1 MSDLVYQNYN
11 NKCQGWVN
19 PSNINVGPQINS
31 LSGYQSPAGSNT
43 VVAING
49 TNFYSYSSISF
60 GTFNPTVYFINS
72 NLLQFYV
79 PNTLTSGTF
88 TVQVFNGSTGSNIVT
103 YTIDNASGYWLLKS
117 NGSISNT
124 NTNGVG
130 ISWLSRGKPTYLDGS
145 TDSYPITNPYVIQ
158 DNENWIICYPKT
170 TISPIYITLPYGNKY
185 IGREITFRSVT
196 INGLTVQSHIT
207 NILYGD
213 SLLTNIIIPSIP
225 SGGTMY
231 YFTTLVYDGSI
242 WIVMQSNW

>member
-72 NLLQFYV
+72 NLLEFYV
-79 PNTLTSGTF
+79 PNTLTSGTL
-88 TVQVFNGSTGSNIVT
+88 TVQVFNGSTGSNIVN

-130 ISWLSRGKPTYLDGS
+130 VSWISRGKPTYLNGS
-145 TDSYPITNPYVIQ
+145 ADSYPYVIQ
-158 DNENWIICYPKT
+158 DNENWIICYPT
-170 TISPIYITLPYGNKY
+170 TNIYPIYITLPSGSKY

-196 INGLTVQSHIT
+196 INELTVQSDST

-213 SLLTNIIIPSIP
+213 TSTILPTNIIIPSIQ

-231 YFTTLVYDGSI
+231 YFTTLVYDGSF